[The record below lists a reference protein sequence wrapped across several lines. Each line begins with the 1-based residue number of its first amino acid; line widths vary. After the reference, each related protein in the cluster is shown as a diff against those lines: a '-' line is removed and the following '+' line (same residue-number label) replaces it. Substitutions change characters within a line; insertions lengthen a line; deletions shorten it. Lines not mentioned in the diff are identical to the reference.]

1 MSCSARMTRC
11 PVGCLHRQFVMDYRR
26 ERQRS
31 ERAAVESSNGYAAEL
46 ADYVDGASLPTFK
59 DWLLVRN
66 GPSKTVR
73 CPLRRSPA
81 CRGGNFDGR

>member
-11 PVGCLHRQFVMDYRR
+11 PADCLHRQFVMDYRR

-46 ADYVDGASLPTFK
+46 ADYVDRASLPTFK
-59 DWLLVRN
+59 DWLLGTKR
-66 GPSKTVR
+66 
-73 CPLRRSPA
+73 PLEDREMSVAALSSVP
-81 CRGGNFDGR
+81 GWEL